1 MTRKTLPRRKLG
13 APDVSRP
20 LDPRV
25 WRNERALGRNELWW
39 MKLLYGLPVQSSEA
53 TPSASVEFS
62 GTGCRGLEMSRA
74 TLP

>member
-1 MTRKTLPRRKLG
+1 
-13 APDVSRP
+13 